1 MAKDY
6 AFVTSWRFDA
16 PPEAVWDVL
25 VDSHA
30 WPRFWPYVASVEER
44 APGDASGIGSVRR
57 YTWTSRLPYRLAFD
71 LRVTKIEK
79 PRLLEGEA
87 TGELEG
93 LGRWTLTPDGTGT
106 AVRYDWIVRTTK
118 PWMNLLAPL
127 ARPAFSWNHDGVM
140 AAGEKGFREELAR
153 RALSARAARPS
164 SGAS

>member
-1 MAKDY
+1 MAREY

-16 PPEAVWDVL
+16 PPEEVWDVI

-44 APGDASGIGSVRR
+44 ASGDANGIGSVRR

-71 LRVTKIEK
+71 LRVTKVEK

-93 LGRWTLTPDGTGT
+93 LGRWTLTPDGKGT
-106 AVRYDWIVRTTK
+106 RVRYDWIVRTTK
-118 PWMNLLAPL
+118 AWMNLLAPL
-127 ARPAFSWNHDGVM
+127 ARPAFAWNHDGVM

-153 RALSARAARPS
+153 RAAARR
-164 SGAS
+164 A